1 MADNR
6 QINEKYAKIGQ
17 KLIDTEDVL
26 YDVRNSHASIIY
38 LSSDL
43 AKTDKDRFVLGQCER
58 VADKYK
64 WSIPADF
71 TITLFEPNIEGK
83 SDEAIRRI
91 IFHELLHVRSS
102 TSKDIDEIYYIR
114 GHDFEDFKVLIYMW
128 DTDYASVGEKA
139 EFEPILDEW
148 KVVNEDGE

>member
-6 QINEKYAKIGQ
+6 QINEKYAKIGK
-17 KLIDTEDVL
+17 KLIDTEDAL
-26 YDVRNSHASIIY
+26 FDVRQSSASIIF

-43 AKTDKDRFVLGQCER
+43 AKMDKDRLVLGQCEK

-71 TITLFEPNIEGK
+71 TITLFEPNIIGK

-91 IFHELLHVRSS
+91 IFHELLHVGIG
-102 TSKDIDEIYYIR
+102 TKNDGDERYYVR
-114 GHDFEDFKVLIYMW
+114 GHDFEDFKLLIDRW
-128 DTDYASVGEKA
+128 GTDYASVGEEA
-139 EFEPILDEW
+139 DFEPDLEEW
-148 KVVNEDGE
+148 KVVNEDGK